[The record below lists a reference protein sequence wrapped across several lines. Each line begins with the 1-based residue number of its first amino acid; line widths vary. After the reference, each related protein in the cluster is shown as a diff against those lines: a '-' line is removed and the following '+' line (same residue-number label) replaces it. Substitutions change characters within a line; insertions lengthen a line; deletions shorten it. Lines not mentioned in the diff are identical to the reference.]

1 MKLSQRITLL
11 VSVILLATIVGLGG
25 AALLITSNSITEQT
39 RNVLTSTAKEGARL
53 IEAMLSQELRVLEE
67 LARRSEIQSLH
78 WPTQRQS
85 LLPDVERLGYLDM
98 GIMDL
103 AGNATYV
110 LTGEK
115 AWLGDRTYFERA
127 VTGAASVSDVII
139 SRVTNQP
146 VVMYAVPIMRGD
158 ELVGVLIARKD
169 AEVFSNIVDRMG
181 YGENGY
187 AAILGKDG
195 TIYAHPD
202 KKLVLEQHNVLQDI
216 ENDGELKNVGL
227 ALQKLG
233 LGNSGFINYQL
244 KGTEIYMGVAPINN
258 TDWVFA
264 EGAPRSEVVGWVSYL
279 RTTLLILATACL
291 GLGVLASTFVGKNIS
306 RPIVV
311 LAETLERF
319 ADYDLAY
326 DESSIAIAY
335 LERKD
340 EIGYIT
346 NSLATMQTNL
356 MALIQQIQEKA
367 EQLASYSEEL
377 TATSEE
383 SSASAME
390 VARAIQAIAS
400 GASNQAGETEK
411 GVGQVVEIG
420 DIMIHSQE
428 LLQSVN
434 ALAENIV
441 ALKDEGLQVMDTLMT
456 QTRESMVASETIG
469 SNIAH
474 TSESVQRIEAASQM
488 INSIAA
494 QTNLL
499 ALNAAIEAAR
509 AGEAGKGFAVVA
521 EEVRKLAEQTNTFTR
536 EISAVIQDLL
546 EKTETTVETM
556 KGVTGIV
563 DEQAEIAKQT
573 HDKFNNI
580 AAAVEETKRAME
592 GLQQSMAQAGAKK
605 DMVLAVMQNL
615 SAIAQQNAAGT
626 EEASASVAEQTAAIE
641 EISGASSNLAQLAQ
655 EMLDAVERFK
665 L

>member
-641 EISGASSNLAQLAQ
+641 EISGASSNLARLAQ

>member
-1 MKLSQRITLL
+1 L

-641 EISGASSNLAQLAQ
+641 EISGASSNLARLAQ